1 MSEDNKIL
9 GTQNAHTALHWLHQA
24 AIFVSPFIMAGLTVM
39 FIWMQ
44 KLDDRQYSMKD
55 EYLSKADFNG
65 AVGRLETSVDNRLA
79 AFQKT
84 LDANQAASAQQT
96 DRVLTQLTQ
105 LNEKL
110 NQLSIELEKKTK

>member
-1 MSEDNKIL
+1 MSETPKDL
-9 GTQNAHTALHWLHQA
+9 GTQNTQAALHWLHQA
-24 AIFVSPFIMAGLTVM
+24 AVFVSPFILAGLSVM
-39 FIWMQ
+39 FVWMQ

-65 AVGRLETSVDNRLA
+65 AVTRLETSVDSRLA

-84 LDANQAASAQQT
+84 LDTNQAASAQQT
-96 DRVLTQLTQ
+96 DRVLMQLTQ
-105 LNEKL
+105 LNDKL